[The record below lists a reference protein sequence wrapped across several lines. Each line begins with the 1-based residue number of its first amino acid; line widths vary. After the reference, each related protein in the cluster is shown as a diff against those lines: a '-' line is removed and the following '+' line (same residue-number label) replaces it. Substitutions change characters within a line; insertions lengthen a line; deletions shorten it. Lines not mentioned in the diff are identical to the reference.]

1 MKTAP
6 LHNVGAIQNKSLI
19 LPLKS
24 SKKRNAPPPPNS
36 THKGT
41 QKVLKDA
48 LWIKVRK
55 KNRYCTKYLRYK
67 ITSKKIWNQ
76 WCVLNKVSAVRSAL
90 CWPKAGKYNGALF
103 STFKGQVQSNY
114 MRKIGTLS
122 LLHTMYLFKAALL
135 EVKNTFDTRGIFFN

>member
-1 MKTAP
+1 MKAAP
-6 LHNVGAIQNKSLI
+6 LHNVGALLNKYLI
-19 LPLKS
+19 LTLKPN
-24 SKKRNAPPPPNS
+24 KRQMPPPPNF
-36 THKGT
+36 THKET
-41 QKVLKDA
+41 QKVLKYA

-55 KNRYCTKYLRYK
+55 KNRYCTKYLWYK

-114 MRKIGTLS
+114 MRQIGTLS
-122 LLHTMYLFKAALL
+122 LLHTMYCM
-135 EVKNTFDTRGIFFN
+135 